1 MYQPFDNQRAS
12 GIIVNR
18 KLVPLA
24 LVLILLFSA
33 APLTSGSSNGI
44 YNQGSGCGGGYCHGS
59 NTNAV
64 VSMSG
69 QPASYTPGQSYTL
82 SISVTGGASASQG
95 GFSLDVSTGTLS
107 AGGIGIMSVK
117 VNAGGT
123 SATHTTN
130 SYRSWS
136 VDWIAPS
143 SGSGVAIFDL
153 AGNAAD
159 GNNNNNGDNWDA
171 VSYQVPEVGGPSPNT
186 PPSVSNLQLSP
197 SNPVTTDTLTLTYSY
212 QDSDGDAESGTTIHW
227 YKDGVLESSRNNQK
241 TVPSSLT
248 TKGESWNV
256 TVTPSDGM
264 DNGTAVDSYAI
275 GIDNSIPVVLSA
287 SITPSDAT
295 ESDDLTLIWS
305 SADADNDVLSNGIEW
320 YVDGSKVSAFDND
333 VTIPSVAIRDGDV
346 WYAKI
351 KVNDGEVDSTWFT
364 TQTIT
369 IGSDNTPPT
378 MTDVTLSGT
387 YTTIDDLVASA
398 TANDVDGD
406 ILTYEW
412 EWTGTPFTSDTLPA
426 SQTSKGESWSVR
438 CRVTDGSVYSA
449 WMESNTVVIQNTAP
463 VLLSVNIDQDTI
475 FFENEAT
482 YTFDASD
489 VDGDTVYPN
498 EVWSL
503 DGDVLTLTLSVSDTE
518 MSQSSSLSDSVI
530 IVNSPPTVS
539 YDGPTTQDALTD
551 LNPTVITSD
560 ANSDLVIV
568 SWQWSRNGFTTD
580 YNQSFIPSSSL
591 GAGDVWTAFVTPNDG
606 IDDGQIL
613 VFEITISNTEPV
625 AVITSPE
632 SLIQG
637 SMVTFSA
644 DQSTDVDGAVVNAIW
659 SIDGVVVHNGMS
671 FTTMM
676 SEQITVQLKAID
688 DMGAMD
694 SISQTFNGELPPY
707 ASEVEVSIDGTD
719 VLITWAGIANE
730 WAVLHNGEVIGI
742 TSSNSFRHSPT
753 MEGTHTY
760 NVIPIVDGQQI
771 QWESE
776 ESTDSVE
783 LDSNIVPEKPGPS
796 ETAGMIFS
804 IILLLVG
811 ITGVALSFIPRR
823 D

>member
-1 MYQPFDNQRAS
+1 MKK
-12 GIIVNR
+12 
-18 KLVPLA
+18 KLLPLS
-24 LVLILLFSA
+24 LVLLLLLSM
-33 APLTSGSSNGI
+33 APLTTGNSGGI

-82 SISVTGGASASQG
+82 SISVTGGASGNNG
-95 GFSLDVSTGTLS
+95 GFSLDVSKGTLS
-107 AGGIGIMSVK
+107 AGIGFA
-117 VNAGGT
+117 VNVNNAQD
-123 SATHTTN
+123 SATHSITG
-130 SYRSWS
+130 SSQRSWS
-136 VDWIAPS
+136 IDWIAPS
-143 SGSGVAIFDL
+143 AGSGIAVLDL

-159 GNNNNNGDNWDA
+159 GNGGNSGDNWDA
-171 VSYQVPEVGGPSPNT
+171 ISIQIPEAGAPSNT
-186 PPSVSNLQLSP
+186 PPSASNLQLSP
-197 SNPVTTDTLTLTYSY
+197 SNPVTTDTLSLTYSY
-212 QDSDGDAESGTTIHW
+212 QDPEGDAESGTTIHW
-227 YKDGVLESSRNNQK
+227 YKDGVLESSRNNQT

-256 TVTPSDGM
+256 TVIPSDGM
-264 DNGTAVDSYAI
+264 DDGNAIDSSAI
-275 GIDNSIPVVLSA
+275 VIDNSIPTVLSA

-295 ESDDLTLIWS
+295 ESDDLTLVWN
-305 SADADNDVLSNGIEW
+305 SADADNDILSASGIEW
-320 YVDGSKVSAFDND
+320 YVDGSKVAAFDND
-333 VTIPSVAIRDGDV
+333 VTIPSVAIRDGDI

-351 KVNDGEVDSTWFT
+351 RVNDGEVDSAWLT

-378 MTDVTLSGT
+378 MTDVSLSGP

-398 TANDVDGD
+398 TANDADGD

-412 EWTGTPFTSDTLPA
+412 EWVGTPFTSDTLPA
-426 SQTSKGESWSVR
+426 SQTNKGESWSVR

-449 WMESNTVVIQNTAP
+449 WMESNSVIIQNTAP
-463 VLLSVNIDQDTI
+463 VLLSLSIEQETI

-482 YTFDASD
+482 YVYEASD
-489 VDGDTVYPN
+489 VDGDSVYTN
-498 EVWSL
+498 EIWSL

-539 YDGPTTQDALTD
+539 YDGATTQDALTN
-551 LNPTVITSD
+551 LNPEVTTSD
-560 ANSDLVIV
+560 ANSDLVTV
-568 SWQWSRNGFTTD
+568 SWQWARNGFTTD

-591 GAGDVWTAFVTPNDG
+591 GAGDVWTAVLTPNDG
-606 IDDGQIL
+606 IDDGQVL
-613 VFEITISNTEPV
+613 VIEFTISNTAPV
-625 AVITSPE
+625 AAITAPE

-637 SMVTFSA
+637 ALVTFSA
-644 DQSTDVDGAVVNAIW
+644 DQSTDIDGAVVNAIW
-659 SIDGVVVHNGMS
+659 SVDGAVVHNGMS
-671 FTTMM
+671 FTTLM
-676 SEQITVQLKAID
+676 SEQIAIQVKVID
-688 DMGAMD
+688 DMGDTD
-694 SISQTFNGELPPY
+694 SISQTFDGELPPY
-707 ASEVEVSIDGTD
+707 ATEVEVSVDGTE
-719 VLITWAGIANE
+719 VVITWEGAANE

-742 TSSNSFRHSPT
+742 TTANSYRHSPM
-753 MEGTHTY
+753 MEGNHTY

-783 LDSNIVPEKPGPS
+783 LNSNNVPEKPGPS
-796 ETAGMIFS
+796 ETAGMVFS

-811 ITGVALSFIPRR
+811 VTGVALSFIPRR

>member
-1 MYQPFDNQRAS
+1 
-12 GIIVNR
+12 
-18 KLVPLA
+18 
-24 LVLILLFSA
+24 
-33 APLTSGSSNGI
+33 
-44 YNQGSGCGGGYCHGS
+44 
-59 NTNAV
+59 
-64 VSMSG
+64 
-69 QPASYTPGQSYTL
+69 
-82 SISVTGGASASQG
+82 
-95 GFSLDVSTGTLS
+95 
-107 AGGIGIMSVK
+107 
-117 VNAGGT
+117 
-123 SATHTTN
+123 
-130 SYRSWS
+130 
-136 VDWIAPS
+136 
-143 SGSGVAIFDL
+143 
-153 AGNAAD
+153 
-159 GNNNNNGDNWDA
+159 
-171 VSYQVPEVGGPSPNT
+171 
-186 PPSVSNLQLSP
+186 
-197 SNPVTTDTLTLTYSY
+197 
-212 QDSDGDAESGTTIHW
+212 
-227 YKDGVLESSRNNQK
+227 
-241 TVPSSLT
+241 
-248 TKGESWNV
+248 
-256 TVTPSDGM
+256 M

-351 KVNDGEVDSTWFT
+351 KVNDGEVDSAWFT

-387 YTTIDDLVASA
+387 YTTMDDLVASA

-694 SISQTFNGELPPY
+694 SVSQTFNGELPPY

-742 TSSNSFRHSPT
+742 TSSNSFSHSPT

>member
-1 MYQPFDNQRAS
+1 M
-12 GIIVNR
+12 
-18 KLVPLA
+18 
-24 LVLILLFSA
+24 
-33 APLTSGSSNGI
+33 APLTTGSSNGI

-69 QPASYTPGQSYTL
+69 QPASYTPGQTYTL

-107 AGGIGIMSVK
+107 AGGIGIMAVK
-117 VNAGGT
+117 VNSGGT

-159 GNNNNNGDNWDA
+159 GNGGNGGDNWDA
-171 VSYQVPEVGGPSPNT
+171 VSYQVPEAGAPSNS
-186 PPSVSNLQLSP
+186 PPSASNLQLSP
-197 SNPVTTDTLTLTYSY
+197 SNPVTTDTLSLTYSY
-212 QDSDGDAESGTTIHW
+212 QDPDGDAESGTTIHW
-227 YKDGVLESSRNNQK
+227 YKDGVLESSRNNQT

-256 TVTPSDGM
+256 TVIPSDGM
-264 DNGTAVDSYAI
+264 DDGNAIDSYAI
-275 GIDNSIPVVLSA
+275 VVDNSIPTVLSA

-295 ESDDLTLIWS
+295 ESDDLTLVWN
-305 SADADNDVLSNGIEW
+305 SADADNDILSASGIEW
-320 YVDGSKVSAFDND
+320 YVDGSKVAAFDND
-333 VTIPSVAIRDGDV
+333 VTIPAVAIRDGDV

-351 KVNDGEVDSTWFT
+351 RVNDGEVDSAWLT

-369 IGSDNTPPT
+369 IGSDNTAPT
-378 MTDVTLSGT
+378 MTDVSLSGP

-398 TANDVDGD
+398 TANDADGD

-426 SQTSKGESWSVR
+426 SQTNKGESWSVR
-438 CRVTDGSVYSA
+438 CRVTDGSAYSA
-449 WMESNTVVIQNTAP
+449 WMESNSVIIQNTAP
-463 VLLSVNIDQDTI
+463 VLLSLSIEQETI
-475 FFENEAT
+475 FFESEAT
-482 YTFDASD
+482 YVYEASD
-489 VDGDTVYPN
+489 VDGDSVFAN
-498 EVWSL
+498 EIWSL

-539 YDGPTTQDALTD
+539 YDGVTTQDALTD
-551 LNPTVITSD
+551 LNPEVTTSD
-560 ANSDLVIV
+560 ANSDLVTV

-580 YNQSFIPSSSL
+580 YNQSFVPSSSL
-591 GAGDVWTAFVTPNDG
+591 GAGDVWTAVLTPNDG
-606 IDDGQIL
+606 IDDGQAL
-613 VFEITISNTEPV
+613 VIEFTISNTAPV
-625 AVITSPE
+625 AAITAPD

-637 SMVTFSA
+637 ALVTFSA
-644 DQSTDVDGAVVNAIW
+644 DQSTDIDGAVVNAIW

-671 FTTMM
+671 FTTLM
-676 SEQITVQLKAID
+676 SEQIAIQVKVID
-688 DMGAMD
+688 DMGDTD
-694 SISQTFNGELPPY
+694 SISQTFDGELPPY
-707 ASEVEVSIDGTD
+707 ATEVEVSIDGTE
-719 VLITWAGIANE
+719 VVITWEGAADE

-742 TSSNSFRHSPT
+742 TTANSYRHSPT

-783 LDSNIVPEKPGPS
+783 LNSNNVPEKPGPS
-796 ETAGMIFS
+796 ETAGMVFS

>member
-1 MYQPFDNQRAS
+1 M
-12 GIIVNR
+12 NR
-18 KLVPLA
+18 KLAPLT
-24 LVLILLFSA
+24 LVLILLFSM

-44 YNQGSGCGGGYCHGS
+44 YNSGSGCGGGYCHGS

-82 SISVTGGASASQG
+82 SISVTGGASGNNG
-95 GFSLDVSTGTLS
+95 GFSLDVSKGTLS
-107 AGGIGIMSVK
+107 AGIGFA
-117 VNAGGT
+117 VNVNNAQD
-123 SATHTTN
+123 SATHSITG
-130 SYRSWS
+130 SSQRSWS
-136 VDWIAPS
+136 IDWIAPS
-143 SGSGVAIFDL
+143 AGSGIAVLDL

-159 GNNNNNGDNWDA
+159 GNGGNSGDNWDA
-171 VSYQVPEVGGPSPNT
+171 ISIQIPEAGAPSNT
-186 PPSVSNLQLSP
+186 PPSASNLQLSP
-197 SNPVTTDTLTLTYSY
+197 SNPVTTDTLSLTYSY
-212 QDSDGDAESGTTIHW
+212 QDPEGDAESGTTIHW
-227 YKDGVLESSRNNQK
+227 YKDGVLESSRNNQT

-256 TVTPSDGM
+256 TVIPSDGM
-264 DNGTAVDSYAI
+264 DDGTAIDSYAV
-275 GIDNSIPVVLSA
+275 GIDNSIPTVLSA

-295 ESDDLTLIWS
+295 ESDDLTLVWN
-305 SADADNDVLSNGIEW
+305 SADADNDILSASGIEW
-320 YVDGSKVSAFDND
+320 YVDGSKVAAFDND

-351 KVNDGEVDSTWFT
+351 RVNDGEVDSAWLT

-378 MTDVTLSGT
+378 MTDVSLSGP

-398 TANDVDGD
+398 TANDADGD

-426 SQTSKGESWSVR
+426 SQTNKGESWSVR

-449 WMESNTVVIQNTAP
+449 WMESNSVIIQNTAP
-463 VLLSVNIDQDTI
+463 VLLSLSIEQETI
-475 FFENEAT
+475 FFESEAT
-482 YTFDASD
+482 YVYEASD
-489 VDGDTVYPN
+489 VDGDSVFAN
-498 EVWSL
+498 EIWSV

-539 YDGPTTQDALTD
+539 YDGATTQDALTN
-551 LNPTVITSD
+551 LNPTVTTSD
-560 ANSDLVIV
+560 ANSDLVTV
-568 SWQWSRNGFTTD
+568 SWQWARNGFTTD

-591 GAGDVWTAFVTPNDG
+591 GAGDVWTALVTPNDG
-606 IDDGQIL
+606 IDDGQVL
-613 VFEITISNTEPV
+613 VIEITISNTDPV

-632 SLIQG
+632 SLVQG

-659 SIDGVVVHNGMS
+659 SIDNVVVHNGMS

-676 SEQITVQLKAID
+676 GEQVTVQLKAID
-688 DMGAMD
+688 DMGAID
-694 SISQTFNGELPPY
+694 STSQTFDGELPPY
-707 ASEVEVSIDGTD
+707 ATEVEVSIDGTE
-719 VLITWAGIANE
+719 VVITWEGTANE

-742 TSSNSFRHSPT
+742 TAGKSFRHSPT

-783 LDSNIVPEKPGPS
+783 LNSNNVPEKPGPS
-796 ETAGMIFS
+796 ETVGMVFS

-811 ITGVALSFIPRR
+811 VTGVALSFIPRR

>member
-1 MYQPFDNQRAS
+1 M
-12 GIIVNR
+12 
-18 KLVPLA
+18 KLLPLS
-24 LVLILLFSA
+24 LVLLLLLSM
-33 APLTSGSSNGI
+33 APLTTGNSNGI
-44 YNQGSGCGGGYCHGS
+44 YNSGSGCGGGYCHGS
-59 NTNAV
+59 NSNAV

-95 GFSLDVSTGTLS
+95 GFSLDVNTGTLS
-107 AGGIGIMSVK
+107 AGGIGIMAVK
-117 VNAGGT
+117 VNSGGT

-159 GNNNNNGDNWDA
+159 GNGYNSNDNWDA
-171 VSYQVPEVGGPSPNT
+171 VSYQVPEAGAPSNT
-186 PPSVSNLQLSP
+186 PPSASNLQLSP
-197 SNPVTTDTLTLTYSY
+197 SNPVTTDTLSLTYSY

-227 YKDGVLESSRNNQK
+227 YKDGVLESSRNNQT

-256 TVTPSDGM
+256 TVIPSDGM
-264 DNGTAVDSYAI
+264 DDGNAIDSSAI
-275 GIDNSIPVVLSA
+275 VIDNSIPTVLSA

-295 ESDDLTLIWS
+295 ESDDLTLVWN
-305 SADADNDVLSNGIEW
+305 SADADNDILSASGIEW
-320 YVDGSKVSAFDND
+320 YVDGSKVAAFDND

-351 KVNDGEVDSTWFT
+351 RVNDGEVDSAWLT

-378 MTDVTLSGT
+378 MTDVSLSGP

-398 TANDVDGD
+398 TANDADGD

-426 SQTSKGESWSVR
+426 SQTNKGESWSVR

-449 WMESNTVVIQNTAP
+449 WMESNSVIIQNTAP
-463 VLLSVNIDQDTI
+463 VLLSLSIEQETI
-475 FFENEAT
+475 FFESEAT
-482 YTFDASD
+482 YVYEASD
-489 VDGDTVYPN
+489 VDGDSVFAN
-498 EVWSL
+498 EIWSL

-539 YDGPTTQDALTD
+539 YDGATTQDALTN
-551 LNPTVITSD
+551 LNPEVTTSD
-560 ANSDLVIV
+560 ANSDLVTV
-568 SWQWSRNGFTTD
+568 SWQWARNGFTTD

-591 GAGDVWTAFVTPNDG
+591 GAGDVWTAVLTPNDG
-606 IDDGQIL
+606 IDDGQVL
-613 VFEITISNTEPV
+613 VIEFTISNTAPV
-625 AVITSPE
+625 AAITAPE

-637 SMVTFSA
+637 SLVTFSA
-644 DQSTDVDGAVVNAIW
+644 DQSTDIDGAVVNAIW
-659 SIDGVVVHNGMS
+659 SIDGAVVHNGMS
-671 FTTMM
+671 FTTLM
-676 SEQITVQLKAID
+676 SEQIAIQVKVID
-688 DMGAMD
+688 DMGDTD
-694 SISQTFNGELPPY
+694 SISQTFDGELPPY
-707 ASEVEVSIDGTD
+707 ATEVEVSVDGTE
-719 VLITWAGIANE
+719 VVITWEGTANE

-742 TSSNSFRHSPT
+742 TTENSYRHSPT
-753 MEGTHTY
+753 MEGNHTY

-783 LDSNIVPEKPGPS
+783 LNSNNVPEKPGPS
-796 ETAGMIFS
+796 ETAGMVFS

-811 ITGVALSFIPRR
+811 VTGVALSFIPRR

>member
-1 MYQPFDNQRAS
+1 MKK
-12 GIIVNR
+12 
-18 KLVPLA
+18 KLLPLS
-24 LVLILLFSA
+24 LVLLLLLSM
-33 APLTSGSSNGI
+33 APLTTGNSGGI

-82 SISVTGGASASQG
+82 SISVTGGASGNNG
-95 GFSLDVSTGTLS
+95 GFSLDVSKGTLS
-107 AGGIGIMSVK
+107 AGIGFA
-117 VNAGGT
+117 VNVNNAQD
-123 SATHTTN
+123 SATHSITG
-130 SYRSWS
+130 SSQRSWS
-136 VDWIAPS
+136 IDWIAPS
-143 SGSGVAIFDL
+143 AGSGIAVLDL

-159 GNNNNNGDNWDA
+159 GNGGNSGDNWDA
-171 VSYQVPEVGGPSPNT
+171 ISIQIPEAGAPSNT
-186 PPSVSNLQLSP
+186 PPSASNLQLSP
-197 SNPVTTDTLTLTYSY
+197 SNPVTTDTLSLTYSY
-212 QDSDGDAESGTTIHW
+212 QDPEGDAESGTTIHW
-227 YKDGVLESSRNNQK
+227 YKDGVLESSRNNQT

-256 TVTPSDGM
+256 TVIPSDGM
-264 DNGTAVDSYAI
+264 DDGNAIDSSAI
-275 GIDNSIPVVLSA
+275 VIDNSIPTVLSA

-295 ESDDLTLIWS
+295 ESDDLTLVWN
-305 SADADNDVLSNGIEW
+305 SADADNDILSASGIEW
-320 YVDGSKVSAFDND
+320 YVDGSKVAAFDND
-333 VTIPSVAIRDGDV
+333 VTIPSVAIRDGDI

-351 KVNDGEVDSTWFT
+351 RVNDGEVDSAWLT

-378 MTDVTLSGT
+378 MTDVSLSGP

-398 TANDVDGD
+398 TANDADGD

-412 EWTGTPFTSDTLPA
+412 EWVGTPFTSDTLPA
-426 SQTSKGESWSVR
+426 SQTNKGESWSVR

-449 WMESNTVVIQNTAP
+449 WMESNSVIIQNTAP
-463 VLLSVNIDQDTI
+463 VLLSLSIEQETI

-482 YTFDASD
+482 YVYEASD
-489 VDGDTVYPN
+489 VDGDSVYTN
-498 EVWSL
+498 EIWSL

-539 YDGPTTQDALTD
+539 YDGATTQDALTN
-551 LNPTVITSD
+551 LNPEVTTSD
-560 ANSDLVIV
+560 ANSDLVTV
-568 SWQWSRNGFTTD
+568 SWQWARNGFTTD

-591 GAGDVWTAFVTPNDG
+591 GAGDVWTAVLTPNDG
-606 IDDGQIL
+606 IDDGQVL
-613 VFEITISNTEPV
+613 VIEFTISNTAPV
-625 AVITSPE
+625 AAITAPE

-637 SMVTFSA
+637 ALVTFSA
-644 DQSTDVDGAVVNAIW
+644 DQSTDIDGAVVNAIW
-659 SIDGVVVHNGMS
+659 SVDGAVVHNGMS
-671 FTTMM
+671 FTTLM
-676 SEQITVQLKAID
+676 SEQIAIQVKVID
-688 DMGAMD
+688 DMGDTD
-694 SISQTFNGELPPY
+694 SISQTFDGELPPY
-707 ASEVEVSIDGTD
+707 ATEVEVSVDGTE
-719 VLITWAGIANE
+719 VVITWEGAANE

-742 TSSNSFRHSPT
+742 TTENSYRHSPT
-753 MEGTHTY
+753 MEGNHTY

-783 LDSNIVPEKPGPS
+783 LNSNNVPEKPGPS
-796 ETAGMIFS
+796 ETAGMVFS

-811 ITGVALSFIPRR
+811 VTGVALSFIPRR

>member
-1 MYQPFDNQRAS
+1 MHQPFDNHGTC
-12 GIIVNR
+12 GITMNR
-18 KLVPLA
+18 KLVPLV
-24 LVLILLFSA
+24 LVLILLFST

-82 SISVTGGASASQG
+82 SISVTGGANASQG
-95 GFSLDVSTGTLS
+95 GFSLDVNTGTLS

-159 GNNNNNGDNWDA
+159 GINNNNGDNWDA

-197 SNPVTTDTLTLTYSY
+197 SNPVTTDTLRLTYSY

-227 YKDGVLESSRNNQK
+227 YRDGVLESSRNDQK

-256 TVTPSDGM
+256 TVIPSDGM
-264 DNGTAVDSYAI
+264 DNGTAVDSYSI

-333 VTIPSVAIRDGDV
+333 VTVPSVAIRDGDI

-351 KVNDGEVDSTWFT
+351 KVNDGEVDSAWFT

-412 EWTGTPFTSDTLPA
+412 EWAGTPFTSDTLPA

-449 WMESNTVVIQNTAP
+449 WMESNAVVIQNTAP

-482 YTFDASD
+482 YTYDASD

-503 DGDVLTLTLSVSDTE
+503 NGDVLTLTLSVSDTE

-551 LNPTVITSD
+551 LNPTVTTSD
-560 ANSDLVIV
+560 ANSDLVTV

-591 GAGDVWTAFVTPNDG
+591 GAGDLWTAFVTPNDG
-606 IDDGQIL
+606 IDDGQML

-659 SIDGVVVHNGMS
+659 SINGVVVHNGMS
-671 FTTMM
+671 FSTMM

-688 DMGAMD
+688 DMGATD
-694 SISQTFNGELPPY
+694 STSQTFSGELPPY
-707 ASEVEVSIDGTD
+707 ASEVEVSIDGTE
-719 VLITWAGIANE
+719 VVITWTGVANE

-771 QWESE
+771 QWDSE

-811 ITGVALSFIPRR
+811 TTGVALSFIPRR